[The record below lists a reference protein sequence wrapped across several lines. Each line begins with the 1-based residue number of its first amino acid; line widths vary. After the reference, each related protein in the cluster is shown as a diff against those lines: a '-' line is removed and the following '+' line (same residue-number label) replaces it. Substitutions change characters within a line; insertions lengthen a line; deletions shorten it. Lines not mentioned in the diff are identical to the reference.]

1 MDAMIGYKNDKYFYF
16 GRTAARIDDVL
27 NFIPARITGLLL
39 IVVAFYSKLNAKG
52 ALKMMMRD
60 AKKHPSPN
68 GGYTEATVAGALD
81 IRLGGINYYFG
92 RQSFRAYM
100 GEAINELN
108 ARHIQQTI
116 KLMYNVSTL
125 FLIIMCIGYIVI
137 TKYQEL
143 SL

>member
-1 MDAMIGYKNDKYFYF
+1 M
-16 GRTAARIDDVL
+16 L
-27 NFIPARITGLLL
+27 
-39 IVVAFYSKLNAKG
+39 
-52 ALKMMMRD
+52 
-60 AKKHPSPN
+60 KKHPSPN

-108 ARHIQQTI
+108 AQHIQTNI

>member
-1 MDAMIGYKNDKYFYF
+1 M
-16 GRTAARIDDVL
+16 L
-27 NFIPARITGLLL
+27 
-39 IVVAFYSKLNAKG
+39 
-52 ALKMMMRD
+52 
-60 AKKHPSPN
+60 KKHPSPN

-116 KLMYNVSTL
+116 KINVQCFYFIFNHYVHWLYHNHKISRT
-125 FLIIMCIGYIVI
+125 
-137 TKYQEL
+137 
-143 SL
+143 

>member
-1 MDAMIGYKNDKYFYF
+1 
-16 GRTAARIDDVL
+16 
-27 NFIPARITGLLL
+27 
-39 IVVAFYSKLNAKG
+39 
-52 ALKMMMRD
+52 
-60 AKKHPSPN
+60 
-68 GGYTEATVAGALD
+68 
-81 IRLGGINYYFG
+81 
-92 RQSFRAYM
+92 M

-116 KLMYNVSTL
+116 NLMYNVSTL

>member
-1 MDAMIGYKNDKYFYF
+1 M
-16 GRTAARIDDVL
+16 

-108 ARHIQQTI
+108 AQHIQQTI

-125 FLIIMCIGYIVI
+125 FLIIMCVGYIII